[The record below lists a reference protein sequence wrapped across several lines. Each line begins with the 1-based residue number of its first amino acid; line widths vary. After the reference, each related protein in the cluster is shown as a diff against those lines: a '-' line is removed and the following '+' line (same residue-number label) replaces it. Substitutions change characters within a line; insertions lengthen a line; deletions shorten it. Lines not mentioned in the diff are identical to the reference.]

1 LQEEQ
6 LAMHKSMT
14 LGVSLGK
21 GGAGWVERHAN
32 RSRTTAKIVM
42 PSERWKTS
50 IRVCSGPVGRD
61 IITHATGRIMRIN
74 NTVSQC
80 SA

>member
-1 LQEEQ
+1 
-6 LAMHKSMT
+6 MT

-21 GGAGWVERHAN
+21 GGGGWVERHAD
-32 RSRTTAKIVM
+32 RTTITAKIVT

-50 IRVCSGPVGRD
+50 IRLCSGPVGRD

>member
-1 LQEEQ
+1 MGR
-6 LAMHKSMT
+6 A
-14 LGVSLGK
+14 LGQPKDNHSEDGD
-21 GGAGWVERHAN
+21 AERTVENKHPVLFRA
-32 RSRTTAKIVM
+32 
-42 PSERWKTS
+42 
-50 IRVCSGPVGRD
+50 VGRD